1 MIQESDLIV
10 YPYEELRD
18 KAALYISKQ
27 RLVFEY
33 PRDGYGVYN
42 EGHILNIKNGYLG
55 EFAFLEFVISKFK
68 SEFGNDK
75 DFWDKVK
82 KKYIFSYN
90 PVVGNYDKGFEFLIN
105 EKSVDIKMYGTKNV
119 SREQIFNGLE
129 KGGRPLN
136 LLIDVEQGA
145 KADVYVQTFIL
156 DNSDIC
162 LAGYYVGVPPVETW
176 MPKPAHCCP
185 ITDLE
190 PMNNFFYKVC

>member
-10 YPYEELRD
+10 YPHEELRD

-82 KKYIFSYN
+82 KKYKFSYN

-105 EKSVDIKMYGTKNV
+105 EKSIDIKMYGTKKV

-129 KGGRPLN
+129 KDFKATIDGAVPLYATCTMLTPAMALN
-136 LLIDVEQGA
+136 NSGARWNEDPIAGVE
-145 KADVYVQTFIL
+145 
-156 DNSDIC
+156 
-162 LAGYYVGVPPVETW
+162 
-176 MPKPAHCCP
+176 
-185 ITDLE
+185 
-190 PMNNFFYKVC
+190 